1 MIMTSRQQRFLGLS
15 ILFSLLWLLL
25 ILLTPPERTLG
36 TLLRWVFAHGS
47 LTQAA
52 VYVCLIAAFLAAGYL
67 LGREHLYA
75 WMIAAGSIAFGL
87 WALGFIISMVPAKM
101 AWGVWVDVH
110 EPRTQMTLR
119 VLAVGA
125 VFLVILWWMHHPKF
139 TAIAIILFAFILLFL
154 VRSTSLIR
162 HPANPVGESP
172 DPIIPIIY
180 TGILL
185 SAVLASL
192 SLAGFL
198 AEKFAPKISIFQKNT

>member
-1 MIMTSRQQRFLGLS
+1 MTARQQRFLGLTV
-15 ILFSLLWLLL
+15 LFGLIWLLL
-25 ILLTPPERTLG
+25 IFLTPPERTLG
-36 TLLRWVFAHGS
+36 TIIRWVFAHGS

-52 VYVCLIAAFLAAGYL
+52 VYLCLIAAFLAVGYL
-67 LGREHLYA
+67 LGHEHLYA

-119 VLAVGA
+119 VLAVGT
-125 VFLVILWWMHHPKF
+125 VFLAILWWVHHPKF
-139 TAIAIILFAFILLFL
+139 TAVAIILFAFLLLFL

-198 AEKFAPKISIFQKNT
+198 AEKFTQKTSLFRKNT